1 MKSFARSTWKWNL
14 TLTGSVK
21 SAEESAT
28 ANAAVAPCAPS
39 ALNSASFR
47 RRECELNFIQTRYA
61 PPPGTWFFTPPP
73 LPPAWARGEGNFRCI
88 SIFLAYCKNAIM
100 ADLPPGHAK
109 DDCSLSQNRLW
120 AGLMRPA
127 CNWITTPQ
135 SASAFPCLSLKL
147 HHAIWLT
154 SERRANTSRFPVNI
168 DNANCPFF
176 GQIARGSEGC
186 HSA

>member
-1 MKSFARSTWKWNL
+1 MRQLLLVLHLHLIPHPFAGENANW
-14 TLTGSVK
+14 TLYKPVTHRHL
-21 SAEESAT
+21 
-28 ANAAVAPCAPS
+28 AP
-39 ALNSASFR
+39 ASSH
-47 RRECELNFIQTRYA
+47 
-61 PPPGTWFFTPPP
+61 PP

-168 DNANCPFF
+168 DNANCPFL